1 MRTLVLRFINTLTF
15 SAPRP
20 HASHSPRSVIL
31 SEAKNLRQWD
41 TLYGMSRFFA
51 SLRMT
56 HLDSLYG
63 MSRFFASLR
72 MTHLDSLYHMSRFFV
87 SLRRYCRLR
96 DVWPCQVAS
105 LRITRTVVRPKTIQ
119 RLGIRCCMCEYV
131 SLARR

>member
-41 TLYGMSRFFA
+41 T
-51 SLRMT
+51 
-56 HLDSLYG
+56 LYG

-131 SLARR
+131 SLAGR